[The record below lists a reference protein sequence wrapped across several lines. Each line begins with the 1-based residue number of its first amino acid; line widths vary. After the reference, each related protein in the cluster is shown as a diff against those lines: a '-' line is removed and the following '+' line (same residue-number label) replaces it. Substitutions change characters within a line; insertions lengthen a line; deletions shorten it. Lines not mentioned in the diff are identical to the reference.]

1 MVIVVP
7 GPMRHACG
15 PFPCDKVRVPVTAWK
30 SALPLVILLVAGCR
44 HTGELDETGGISAV
58 RSACPTVGVPAA
70 TGDITLFD
78 PVGSVDASAIDIEA
92 TMTNVRSTCFD
103 ADGPDI
109 QTKITFNIQA
119 RRVRSDAARDVSFPY
134 FISVVQGDSAVVAKR
149 VGHVTVHF
157 DAGRDRATAS
167 GEATSVV
174 SRAAATLPD
183 DVRRRLTEKRKAG
196 DEDAATDP
204 LSKPE
209 IRQAVLR
216 ASFEAL
222 VGFQLTQDQ
231 LKYNATR

>member
-7 GPMRHACG
+7 GPCVMLCG
-15 PFPCDKVRVPVTAWK
+15 PFLCDKVRVPVKAWK
-30 SALPLVILLVAGCR
+30 SALPLVILLAAGCR
-44 HTGELDETGGISAV
+44 HTGELDETGGISAI
-58 RSACPTVGVPAA
+58 RSACPTVGVPAM
-70 TGDITLFD
+70 TGDLTVFD
-78 PVGSVDASAIDIEA
+78 PANSVDASAIDVEA
-92 TMTNVRSTCFD
+92 TMTNVRSTCYD

-109 QTKITFNIQA
+109 QTKITFDIQA
-119 RRVRSDAARDVSFPY
+119 RRTRNDAARDVTFPY
-134 FISVVQGDSAVVAKR
+134 FISVVQGDTAVIAKR